1 MSSVG
6 LFTRIKIKLSIYFL
20 TVNQEIKINLQQG
33 FILKKTLIFWS
44 LNLNNKS
51 SSKVTIFCQSF
62 QLQTIS
68 QLTAFLLEVEW
79 LVSCDL
85 FTFQFFNTDIMKVTH
100 SVRHSVVTKT
110 ANV

>member
-6 LFTRIKIKLSIYFL
+6 PFRIKIKLSIYFL
-20 TVNQEIKINLQQG
+20 TVSQEIKINLKQG
-33 FILKKTLIFWS
+33 FIVKKTIFWS

-51 SSKVTIFCQSF
+51 SSKVIFCQSF

-85 FTFQFFNTDIMKVTH
+85 FTSQLFNTDIMKVIH
-100 SVRHSVVTKT
+100 SVRYSVVAKT

>member
-1 MSSVG
+1 MSSVEA
-6 LFTRIKIKLSIYFL
+6 FTRIKIKLSIHFL
-20 TVNQEIKINLQQG
+20 TVNQEIKINLQGG
-33 FILKKTLIFWS
+33 FIVKKTLTFWS
-44 LNLNNKS
+44 LNHNNKS
-51 SSKVTIFCQSF
+51 SSNVIIFCQSF

-85 FTFQFFNTDIMKVTH
+85 FTSQLFNTDIMKVTH
-100 SVRHSVVTKT
+100 SIRHSVVTKT